1 MASAYPRPVQ
11 GIAVQD
17 PDVIEVPCDE
27 ARAPLN
33 DERIAAIR
41 LRILVIFPDPEDKL
55 VVVNQ
60 LLYLVWIT
68 GERFG
73 DLLRFS
79 AGKSHEFVGITCHVG
94 ALLSLCVSVPSP
106 DRIIVGAVQRGCEAG
121 RSQQATIRVAHR

>member
-1 MASAYPRPVQ
+1 MASACPRPVQ

-33 DERIAAIR
+33 DEHIVAIR

-68 GERFG
+68 GPISSRQI
-73 DLLRFS
+73 
-79 AGKSHEFVGITCHVG
+79 A
-94 ALLSLCVSVPSP
+94 
-106 DRIIVGAVQRGCEAG
+106 
-121 RSQQATIRVAHR
+121 